1 VTTPIVEVFAPTV
14 ETLNA
19 MKEWLSS
26 HGIEQARLSI
36 SKGSSWILFSST
48 IGEAEALLQTKYKVS
63 VLLFQ
68 EEVSRC

>member
-1 VTTPIVEVFAPTV
+1 
-14 ETLNA
+14 